1 MIEILTTIFYF
12 LLTIGVLVLVHELGH
27 FGAAKMFHMRV
38 ERFSIG
44 FPPRAFGIQIGET
57 DYCISWIPI
66 GGYVKIAGMIDESFD
81 VEFANRAP
89 EPWEFRSKPIWQ
101 RMVVLAGGVIMN
113 FLLAV
118 AIFWGIIYSEGKT
131 VWPTTQIGFVSENS
145 AAQTAGFQPGDRI
158 LTINDV
164 TVRYWDEIETLIYV
178 EHMGEDL
185 TVSIERAGIPLTISI
200 PRASIPSVSEER
212 FGLLPKGVVPV
223 IASVESGKP
232 AATAELKSGDII
244 TRINDA
250 QVDFY
255 SLPRIIKQYPGK
267 QVRVEWRRGS
277 ETMTAMLTP
286 TAEGLIGISFGPR
299 YEGPVDRL
307 RFSIVEAFGEAIVDL
322 VGAVGAFFRNI
333 YSIFAG
339 TVSLSESVG
348 GPVKI
353 AQIATRSAQAGLAS
367 FLTVMAWL
375 SLTLALLNLLPF
387 PALDG
392 GHLMFLTYEGVFR
405 REIPTKVKIVLQQT
419 GFALLLVFMAF
430 VLYNDIAS
438 F

>member
-1 MIEILTTIFYF
+1 M
-12 LLTIGVLVLVHELGH
+12 
-27 FGAAKMFHMRV
+27 
-38 ERFSIG
+38 
-44 FPPRAFGIQIGET
+44 
-57 DYCISWIPI
+57 
-66 GGYVKIAGMIDESFD
+66 
-81 VEFANRAP
+81 
-89 EPWEFRSKPIWQ
+89 
-101 RMVVLAGGVIMN
+101 AGGVIMN
-113 FLLAV
+113 LLLAI
-118 AIFWGIIYSEGKT
+118 AIFWGIIYSSGKT
-131 VWPTTQIGFVSENS
+131 VWPTTEIGFVSDSS
-145 AAQTAGFQPGDRI
+145 AAQAAGFLPGDKI
-158 LTINDV
+158 LTING
-164 TVRYWDEIETLIYV
+164 TTIRYWDEIESQIYV
-178 EHMGEDL
+178 EHMGQDL
-185 TVSIERAGIPLTISI
+185 LITVERAGAPLTISI

-212 FGLLPKGVVPV
+212 FGVLPKGVVPV
-223 IASVESGKP
+223 IASVEDGKP
-232 AATAELKSGDII
+232 AAGAGLKAGDIV
-244 TRINDA
+244 TRINDVA
-250 QVDFY
+250 VDFY
-255 SLPRIIKQYPGK
+255 SLPRIIKLYPGRE
-267 QVRVEWRRGS
+267 VRVEWRRDA
-277 ETMTAMLTP
+277 ETASAVLVP

-307 RFSIVEAFGEAIVDL
+307 RFTIIEAFGEAIVDL
-322 VGAVGAFFRNI
+322 VSAVGAFFRNI

-392 GHLMFLTYEGVFR
+392 GHLMFLAYEGVFR

>member
-1 MIEILTTIFYF
+1 MEILTTVFYF
-12 LLTIGVLVLVHELGH
+12 ILTIGVLVLVHELGH
-27 FGAAKMFHMRV
+27 FGAAKLFRMRV

-44 FPPRAFGIQIGET
+44 FPPRAFGVQIGET

-81 VEFANRAP
+81 TEFANRPP

-101 RMVVLAGGVIMN
+101 RMVVLAGGVVMN
-113 FLLAV
+113 LLLAI

-131 VWPTTQIGFVSENS
+131 VWPTTEIGFVSENS
-145 AAQTAGFQPGDRI
+145 AAQAAGFQQGDKI
-158 LTINDV
+158 LTINGV
-164 TVRYWDEIETLIYV
+164 AVRYWDEIENLIYV

-185 TVSIERAGIPLTISI
+185 TVTIERAGIPQTIFILRS
-200 PRASIPSVSEER
+200 SIPSVSEQR
-212 FGLLPKGVVPV
+212 FGVLPKGVVPV
-223 IASVESGKP
+223 IASVEDGKP
-232 AATAELKSGDII
+232 AFAAGLKPGDII
-244 TRINDA
+244 TRINDTS
-250 QVDFY
+250 VDFY
-255 SLPRIIKQYPGK
+255 SLPRLIKQFPDK
-267 QVRVEWRRGS
+267 PVKLEWRRES
-277 ETMTAMLTP
+277 ETMSGMLTP
-286 TAEGLIGISFGPR
+286 TEAGVIGISFNPR

-307 RFSIVEAFGEAIVDL
+307 QFSLAEAFGEAIVDL

-392 GHLMFLTYEGVFR
+392 GHLMFLAYEGVFR

>member
-1 MIEILTTIFYF
+1 MEILSTIFYF
-12 LLTIGVLVLVHELGH
+12 VLTIGILVLVHEIGH
-27 FGAAKMFHMRV
+27 FATAKFFGMRV
-38 ERFSIG
+38 DRFSIG

-81 VEFANRAP
+81 TEFAGRPP

-101 RMVVLAGGVIMN
+101 RMIVMVGGVLMN
-113 FLLAV
+113 LLLAI
-118 AIFWGIIYSEGKT
+118 AIFWGIIYSSGKT
-131 VWPTTQIGFVSENS
+131 VWPVREVGFVSENS
-145 AAQTAGFQPGDRI
+145 AAKNAGFQPGDKI
-158 LTINDV
+158 LTINGTTV
-164 TVRYWDEIETLIYV
+164 TYWDQIENLIYV

-185 TVSIERAGIPLTISI
+185 SFVIERGDASMIIALPRSSI
-200 PRASIPSVSEER
+200 PPVGEER

-223 IASVESGKP
+223 VMSAESGKP
-232 AATAELKSGDII
+232 AALAGLQQGDVILKVNNIP
-244 TRINDA
+244 
-250 QVDFY
+250 VDFY
-255 SLPRIIKQYPGK
+255 TLPQTIKQYPNTT
-267 QVRVEWRRGS
+267 VSVEWRREN
-277 ETMTAMLTP
+277 ETVTAQLVP
-286 TAEGLIGISFGPR
+286 NADGLIGISFGPR
-299 YEGPVDRL
+299 YEGPVDRM
-307 RFSIVEAFGEAIVDL
+307 RFSLIGALGEALVDL
-322 VGAVGAFFRNI
+322 VDAVGAFFRNI

-353 AQIATRSAQAGLAS
+353 AQIATRSAQAGLVS

-392 GHLMFLTYEGVFR
+392 GHLLFLAYEGIFR
-405 REIPTKVKIVLQQT
+405 REIPVKIKIMLQQA

>member
-1 MIEILTTIFYF
+1 MEILTTIFYF
-12 LLTIGVLVLVHELGH
+12 ILTIGVLVLVHELGH
-27 FGAAKMFHMRV
+27 FGAAKLFRMRV

-44 FPPRAFGIQIGET
+44 FPPRAFGVQIGET

-81 VEFANRAP
+81 TEFANRPP

-101 RMVVLAGGVIMN
+101 RMVVLAGGVVMN
-113 FLLAV
+113 LLLAIV
-118 AIFWGIIYSEGKT
+118 IFWGIIYSSGKT
-131 VWPTTQIGFVSENS
+131 VWPTTEIGFVSENS
-145 AAQTAGFQPGDRI
+145 AAQAAGFQPGDKV
-158 LTINDV
+158 LTINGV
-164 TVRYWDEIETLIYV
+164 AIRYWDEIENLIYV

-185 TVSIERAGIPLTISI
+185 TITIDRAGTSQTISI
-200 PRASIPSVSEER
+200 PRSSIPAVSEER
-212 FGLLPKGVVPV
+212 FGVLPKGVVPV
-223 IASVESGKP
+223 IASVEEGKP
-232 AATAELKSGDII
+232 AFAAGLKPGDII
-244 TRINDA
+244 IRINETA
-250 QVDFY
+250 VDFY
-255 SLPRIIKQYPGK
+255 SLPRLIKQFPDK
-267 QVRVEWRRGS
+267 QVRLEWRRES
-277 ETMTAMLTP
+277 ETMSGTITP
-286 TAEGLIGISFGPR
+286 TDAGVIGIAFNPR

-307 RFSIVEAFGEAIVDL
+307 QFSLAEAFGEALVDL

-392 GHLMFLTYEGVFR
+392 GHLMFLAYEGVFR

>member
-1 MIEILTTIFYF
+1 MEILTTIFYF
-12 LLTIGVLVLVHELGH
+12 ILTIGVLVLVHELGH
-27 FGAAKMFHMRV
+27 FGAAKMFRMRV

-57 DYCISWIPI
+57 DYCLSWIPI

-81 VEFANRAP
+81 TEFTNRPA
-89 EPWEFRSKPIWQ
+89 EPWEFRAKPIWQ
-101 RMVVLAGGVIMN
+101 RMIVLAGGVIMN
-113 FLLAV
+113 LLLAI
-118 AIFWGIIYSEGKT
+118 AIFWGIIYSSGKT
-131 VWPTTQIGFVSENS
+131 VWPTTEIGFVSENS

-158 LTINDV
+158 LTINGV
-164 TVRYWDEIETLIYV
+164 TVRYWDEIENLIYV
-178 EHMGEDL
+178 ENMGEDL
-185 TVSIERAGIPLTISI
+185 TVTIERAGIPQTISI
-200 PRASIPSVSEER
+200 PRVSIPSVSEQR
-212 FGLLPKGVVPV
+212 FGVLPKGVVPV
-223 IASVESGKP
+223 IASVEDGKP
-232 AATAELKSGDII
+232 AAAAGLKAGDII
-244 TRINDA
+244 TKINDA

-255 SLPRIIKQYPGK
+255 SLPRVIKQYPGS
-267 QVRVEWRRGS
+267 QVRLEWRREA
-277 ETMTAMLTP
+277 ETISAMLTP
-286 TAEGLIGISFGPR
+286 TAEGVIGISFNPR

-307 RFSIVEAFGEAIVDL
+307 RFSIVGAFGEAIVDL

-392 GHLMFLTYEGVFR
+392 GHLVFLAYEGIFR

>member
-1 MIEILTTIFYF
+1 MEILTTVFYF
-12 LLTIGVLVLVHELGH
+12 VLTIGVLVLVHELGH
-27 FGAAKMFHMRV
+27 FGAAKLFHMRV

-81 VEFANRAP
+81 TEFANRPP

-101 RMVVLAGGVIMN
+101 RMIVMVGGVVMN
-113 FLLAV
+113 LLLAI
-118 AIFWGIIYSEGKT
+118 AIFWGIIYSSGKT
-131 VWPTTQIGFVSENS
+131 VWPTTEIGFVSENS
-145 AAQTAGFQPGDRI
+145 AAQAAGFRPGDNI
-158 LTINDV
+158 LTINGV
-164 TVRYWDEIETLIYV
+164 AVRYWDEIESLIYV

-185 TVSIERAGIPLTISI
+185 TVTIDRAGASETISI
-200 PRASIPSVSEER
+200 PRASIPSVSEQR
-212 FGLLPKGVVPV
+212 FGVLPKGVVPV
-223 IASVESGKP
+223 IASVEDGKP
-232 AATAELKSGDII
+232 AASAGLKPGDII
-244 TRINDA
+244 TRINDTS
-250 QVDFY
+250 VDFY
-255 SLPRIIKQYPGK
+255 SLPQLIKQFPDK
-267 QVRVEWRRGS
+267 QVRLEWRRES
-277 ETMTAMLTP
+277 ETMSGMLTP
-286 TAEGLIGISFGPR
+286 TEAGVIGISFNPR

-307 RFSIVEAFGEAIVDL
+307 HFSILESFGEAIVDL

-392 GHLMFLTYEGVFR
+392 GHLMFLVYEGVFR

>member
-1 MIEILTTIFYF
+1 MEILTTIFYF
-12 LLTIGVLVLVHELGH
+12 VLTIGVLVLVHELGH
-27 FGAAKMFHMRV
+27 FGAAKMFRMRV
-38 ERFSIG
+38 DRFSIG
-44 FPPRAFGIQIGET
+44 FPPRAFGIKIGET
-57 DYCISWIPI
+57 DYCVSWIPI

-81 VEFANRAP
+81 TEFANRAP
-89 EPWEFRSKPIWQ
+89 EPWEFRAKPVWQ
-101 RMVVLAGGVIMN
+101 RMIVLAGGVIMN
-113 FLLAV
+113 LLLAI
-118 AIFWGIIYSEGKT
+118 AIFWGIIYSSGKT
-131 VWPTTQIGFVSENS
+131 VWPTTEIGFISENS

-158 LTINDV
+158 LTINGV
-164 TVRYWDEIETLIYV
+164 TVRYWDEIENLIYV
-178 EHMGEDL
+178 EHMGQDL
-185 TVSIERAGIPLTISI
+185 TVTIERAGIPRTISI
-200 PRASIPSVSEER
+200 ARASIPSVSEQR
-212 FGLLPKGVVPV
+212 FGVLPRGVVPV
-223 IASVESGKP
+223 IVSVEDGKP
-232 AATAELKSGDII
+232 AAEAGLKPGDII
-244 TRINDA
+244 TRMNDA

-255 SLPRIIKQYPGK
+255 SLPRLIKQHPGR
-267 QVRVEWRRGS
+267 QVRVEWRRES
-277 ETMTAMLTP
+277 ETIAGTITP
-286 TAEGLIGISFGPR
+286 TAEGTIGISFNPR

-307 RFSIVEAFGEAIVDL
+307 RFSLIEALGEAIVDL
-322 VGAVGAFFRNI
+322 AGAVEAFFRNI

-348 GPVKI
+348 GPVRI

-392 GHLMFLTYEGVFR
+392 GHLVFLAYEGVFR